1 MSQGNIPITVTGN
14 IVADV
19 ELRYTQSGAA
29 VANFRIAST
38 PRKYDSQSGQWVDG
52 EATFLTCNVW
62 KQAAENVANSLTK
75 GQRVIVNGVLRQRSF
90 ETQQGEKRSVY
101 EIEVD
106 EVGPSLKFATANVTR
121 SHGNQGGNY
130 GSQPQ
135 QPNTGHQGGWN
146 NTQQGNQA
154 PQQGNPGA
162 GSGDPWNS
170 GMPGHQSEGNFGAEG
185 DRPPF

>member
-1 MSQGNIPITVTGN
+1 MSQGNIPITVIGN
-14 IVADV
+14 LVQEP

-121 SHGNQGGNY
+121 SQGGQGGNY
-130 GSQPQ
+130 GGQQ

-146 NTQQGNQA
+146 NPQQGNQ
-154 PQQGNPGA
+154 PQQGNPGS

-170 GMPGHQSEGNFGAEG
+170 RMPGHQSGGNFGAEG
-185 DRPPF
+185 DIAPF